1 MNITSRR
8 GHGRLGLGRTG
19 AALLAAAG
27 LALTGCSATSTEAAP
42 SSVANAVERSA
53 EPGPVLVTGTV
64 SRDGKPLADMP
75 VFVQIWSEEDIEIGE
90 SVEMHEIGPVRTDQ
104 QGGYAIVL
112 DMADLAPRFRA
123 GRDFVNFDVGIS
135 EPFIVPVATSA
146 EWTED
151 GSWTDMGGGPGPRT
165 MDFDLGTMK
174 ATETHGDGSTSRWPL
189 TELTELG

>member
-1 MNITSRR
+1 MTPTSHRS
-8 GHGRLGLGRTG
+8 HGRLGLGRTG
-19 AALLAAAG
+19 AVFLAAVC
-27 LALTGCSATSTEAAP
+27 LALTGCSAAGSTDAAP
-42 SSVANAVERSA
+42 SPAAHITEESA
-53 EPGPVLVTGTV
+53 PVLVTGTV

-90 SVEMHEIGPVRTDQ
+90 SVEMHDIGPVRTDE
-104 QGGYAIVL
+104 QGRYAIVL

-123 GRDFVNFDVGIS
+123 GRDFVNFDVGIT
-135 EPFIVPVATSA
+135 EPFIVPVSTSA

-151 GSWTDMGGGPGPRT
+151 GSWTDMGGGAGPRT

-174 ATETHGDGSTSRWPL
+174 ATEKHGDGSTSRWPL